1 MQKPTARDLRGA
13 LAGILAA
20 AAGVGASLLL
30 AALLGSDSSPVYGL
44 GTAVIGI
51 TPGWLKDFAVE
62 RFGTNDKPILL
73 GSVFVVMALASAVV
87 GVIASRRVGLG
98 LVLASALN
106 LVALG
111 AAVKTLNGLQFSAG
125 TILPGLLSMVVSVAL
140 LWLFARTWGAD
151 PTEHDAPTGFHRRA
165 FLEVALVS
173 FGVAMLAGGTSA
185 LFGKAG
191 AASRQD
197 VRLPAAATKASPLPL
212 GADLDVR
219 GITPYLTSNDTFYRV
234 DVALQVPQIDAGAW
248 RLKIHGLVDREVE
261 LSYDDILAMPLVERR
276 ITLTCVSNQVGDRY
290 VGNATWLGIPMR
302 ALLERAG
309 VKRGADCLV
318 STSKDDMTISTPM
331 QALTDDRDALL
342 AVGMNGAPLP
352 LEHGFPARM
361 VVPGLYGYVSA
372 TKWVVDMEVTQFS
385 KVSTYW
391 TDRGWAAQAPIKTQ
405 SRIDVPRQFASVS
418 PGMVNVAGVAYAQRR
433 GIAKV
438 EVRVDDGD
446 WQEARLATEDT
457 IDTWRQWVFPWDA
470 TRGQH
475 KILVRATDRTGHT
488 QTSDRVPPRPDGATG
503 WHSTT
508 VNVR

>member
-1 MQKPTARDLRGA
+1 
-13 LAGILAA
+13 
-20 AAGVGASLLL
+20 
-30 AALLGSDSSPVYGL
+30 
-44 GTAVIGI
+44 
-51 TPGWLKDFAVE
+51 
-62 RFGTNDKPILL
+62 
-73 GSVFVVMALASAVV
+73 
-87 GVIASRRVGLG
+87 
-98 LVLASALN
+98 
-106 LVALG
+106 
-111 AAVKTLNGLQFSAG
+111 
-125 TILPGLLSMVVSVAL
+125 
-140 LWLFARTWGAD
+140 
-151 PTEHDAPTGFHRRA
+151 
-165 FLEVALVS
+165 
-173 FGVAMLAGGTSA
+173 MLAGGTSV

>member
-1 MQKPTARDLRGA
+1 M
-13 LAGILAA
+13 
-20 AAGVGASLLL
+20 LL
-30 AALLGSDSSPVYGL
+30 AALLGSTSSPVYAL

-73 GSVFVVMALASAVV
+73 ASVFVVMALASAVV
-87 GVIASRRVGLG
+87 GVVASRRLRLG
-98 LVLASALN
+98 LVLAAALN

-111 AAVKTLNGLQFSAG
+111 GAVRTLNGLHVSAG

-173 FGVAMLAGGTSA
+173 FGVAMLAGGTSV